1 MGFSLIKWL
10 LEAMDNRKF
19 KCEKKKQ
26 VYKACVLAKL
36 WKFLKECF
44 GRYLIICILMILKK
58 ETVIPPLVFFSSSFQ
73 A

>member
-19 KCEKKKQ
+19 KYGKKQ

-36 WKFLKECF
+36 LKFFKECF
-44 GRYLIICILMILKK
+44 GRYLIIFILMILKK
-58 ETVIPPLVFFSSSFQ
+58 ETVIPLLVFFSSSFQ